1 MNFLKYL
8 LMLLMKN
15 NLKLNNMTNS
25 VIFANLT
32 EEELET
38 LFMSK
43 DDIICKVFQKLN
55 EKERKEVVKE
65 LIKRSK
71 KEVKLQQIEQNRQQ
85 KKITNAYK
93 KLLI

>member
-55 EKERKEVVKE
+55 
-65 LIKRSK
+65 
-71 KEVKLQQIEQNRQQ
+71 
-85 KKITNAYK
+85 
-93 KLLI
+93 